1 MVFFSFVGGI
11 VLFGALWLFV
21 PRVSFL
27 AIIGLY
33 LHYQYGFFSQTERV
47 LTWGIFFEGLTF
59 VLLVFG
65 IFIGLILDVIIL
77 TEGGKK

>member
-1 MVFFSFVGGI
+1 MVVRSAGFISRDTRIVFALSIRIFFANRKSI
-11 VLFGALWLFV
+11 DL
-21 PRVSFL
+21 
-27 AIIGLY
+27 
-33 LHYQYGFFSQTERV
+33 
-47 LTWGIFFEGLTF
+47 GIFFEGLTF

>member
-1 MVFFSFVGGI
+1 MVVRSAGFISRDNRI
-11 VLFGALWLFV
+11 VFALSI
-21 PRVSFL
+21 R
-27 AIIGLY
+27 I
-33 LHYQYGFFSQTERV
+33 FSQTERV

>member
-1 MVFFSFVGGI
+1 MVVRSAGFISRDNRIVFALSIRIFFTNRKSI
-11 VLFGALWLFV
+11 DL
-21 PRVSFL
+21 
-27 AIIGLY
+27 
-33 LHYQYGFFSQTERV
+33 
-47 LTWGIFFEGLTF
+47 GIFFEGLTF

>member
-47 LTWGIFFEGLTF
+47 LTW
-59 VLLVFG
+59 VFS
-65 IFIGLILDVIIL
+65 LKV
-77 TEGGKK
+77 